1 MSCKTYDP
9 CLNGKLNQIGSYASV
24 ARQSAEASKASATQ
38 SANSATSAA
47 ESAAEAAASAEIA
60 GVYLGAFAVA
70 PVPPIEQGAL
80 YFNTVSNQLFVWNGT
95 SWSAV
100 QTDDIYLG
108 GFAVAPTLNN
118 QGLPLVAGNLYWNTA
133 SNNLWAW
140 NGSAWVQ
147 ADFDE
152 STPFLATGTTTPRN
166 LVTREAD
173 VVNVKDFGA
182 VGNGVADDTAAI
194 QAAIVATTTGKAL
207 FFPSG
212 TYTFSTQLVFNTS
225 KIGIIGEGSGTT
237 FLKYTGANTTNDLIV
252 VGDGITQIVNV
263 NLSGFTLYST
273 TTMTGGFA
281 IHLKKYCRSNV
292 ADIIVNGQD
301 IAPVNVYSGIWFDG
315 LDDVYLSTFR
325 TFVQA
330 EGVRVNGLIGVGQ
343 PKAGLMVE
351 QGKITGG
358 TIGVHIGGAFGG
370 TYINNVDIIGATQE
384 GILLDNSIAAETNRE
399 TFLGVCSIDST
410 GSYGIR
416 VVESFTS
423 NQTLNLTG
431 TWVASSGNHGIFIQN
446 APGYKIT
453 ASGCRIFN
461 NNGDG
466 IRTANNGSA
475 FIVTGCSIANNTGY
489 GVNGVINNSSM
500 AIASNSFV
508 SNALGDINNVTGV
521 FPLSQYN
528 KIQNELIIGGLGAT
542 ATGRNL
548 TIDSADNF
556 EMVSIGNSNA
566 SLTQTLQVITAN
578 GIGNSIN
585 YDYLA
590 CGNTSGGSFRVRGDG
605 TLFADNATIQTP
617 ADYAEMFEWQDGNPN
632 NEDRVGQSVVLV
644 GNKIRIAE
652 NGEIPIGVVSA
663 EPTMVGDAAP
673 FRWSGAF
680 SRDEFGRKIKENVEI
695 VEWKEIKDAVFHYEK
710 DGNGKDIL
718 VIDKEKEEITHSYE
732 STKIPS
738 GITPPNNAEKNIIEK
753 YLENPNWDKTKEY
766 IPRIERKEWSA
777 IGLLGKLRIRKGQ
790 ATSPTWIKM
799 SDISDTIE
807 EWLIK

>member
-47 ESAAEAAASAEIA
+47 ASAAEAAESAEIA
-60 GVYLGAFAVA
+60 GIYLGPFAVA
-70 PVPPIEQGAL
+70 PTTDNEGGPLQEGML
-80 YFNTVSNQLFVWNGT
+80 YYNTASNGLFVWNGT
-95 SWSAV
+95 VW
-100 QTDDIYLG
+100 
-108 GFAVAPTLNN
+108 
-118 QGLPLVAGNLYWNTA
+118 A
-133 SNNLWAW
+133 S
-140 NGSAWVQ
+140 
-147 ADFDE
+147 ADFNE
-152 STPFLATGTTTPRN
+152 FTNFTATGTPSARN
-166 LVTREAD
+166 LVTRMAD

-281 IHLKKYCRSNV
+281 IHFKKYCRSNV

-566 SLTQTLQVITAN
+566 SLSQTLQVINAN

-585 YDYLA
+585 YNYLS

>member
-1 MSCKTYDP
+1 MGDCSTNCNPCGPSYDAI
-9 CLNGKLNQIGSYASV
+9 NQL
-24 ARQSAEASKASATQ
+24 ATQ
-38 SANSATSAA
+38 SAVYARQAKTSATDAQNSWLEFNAL
-47 ESAAEAAASAEIA
+47 
-60 GVYLGAFAVA
+60 YLGAFASA
-70 PVPPIEQGAL
+70 PTVDNEGNPLQEGAL
-80 YFNTVSNQLFVWNGT
+80 YFNSVDNTMYVWNVA
-95 SWSAV
+95 SWITA
-100 QTDDIYLG
+100 T
-108 GFAVAPTLNN
+108 GFNETTN
-118 QGLPLVAGNLYWNTA
+118 
-133 SNNLWAW
+133 
-140 NGSAWVQ
+140 
-147 ADFDE
+147 
-152 STPFLATGTTTPRN
+152 FLATGSTAPRN
-166 LVTREAD
+166 LQERFAD

-182 VGNGVADDTAAI
+182 VGDGVTDDTAAI
-194 QAAIVATTTGKAL
+194 QAAITATTTGKTL

-212 TYTFSTQLVFNTS
+212 TYNFSTQLVFNTN
-225 KIGIIGEGSGTT
+225 KIGIIGEGSATT

-252 VGDGITQIVNV
+252 VGDGVSQIVNC
-263 NLSGFTLYST
+263 NISGFTIYSAT
-273 TTMTGGFA
+273 LMADGFA
-281 IHLKKYCRSNV
+281 LHLKKFCRSNV
-292 ADIIVNGQD
+292 TDIIVNGQD
-301 IAPVNVYSGIWFDG
+301 ITPKNIYSGIWFDG

-325 TFVQA
+325 TNVIA
-330 EGVRVNGLIGVGQ
+330 EGVRVNGIAGAGQ

-358 TIGVHIGGAFGG
+358 TIGVHIAGAFGG
-370 TYINNVDIIGATQE
+370 FYINNVDIIGMSQE
-384 GILLDNSIAAETNRE
+384 GVLLDNSVVAETNRE

-416 VVESFTS
+416 IVESFTS

-431 TWVASSGNHGIFIQN
+431 TWVASSGNHGIYIEN

-466 IRTANNGSA
+466 IRTENNGSD
-475 FIVTGCSIANNTGY
+475 FLVTGCYIANNTGW
-489 GVNGVINNSSM
+489 GINGLVSNSSM
-500 AIASNSFV
+500 SIAPNRFNANGLGQINDVSGKIPISQYSKIQRELLIGGSATTPANRKLTISNSDDLETVFIV
-508 SNALGDINNVTGV
+508 NSNSSL
-521 FPLSQYN
+521 
-528 KIQNELIIGGLGAT
+528 T
-542 ATGRNL
+542 AT
-548 TIDSADNF
+548 IQQIIAF
-556 EMVSIGNSNA
+556 
-566 SLTQTLQVITAN
+566 

-585 YDYLA
+585 YNYLT

-617 ADYAEMFEWQDGNPN
+617 ADYAEMFEWEDGNPN

-644 GNKIRIAE
+644 GNKIKIAE
-652 NGEIPIGVVSA
+652 EGEIPIGIVSA

-738 GITPPNNAEKNIIEK
+738 GITPPNNAEKKVIEK

-790 ATSPTWIKM
+790 VTSPTWIKM
-799 SDISDTIE
+799 SDVSETIE

>member
-1 MSCKTYDP
+1 MSLIKS
-9 CLNGKLNQIGSYASV
+9 NAVQIG
-24 ARQSAEASKASATQ
+24 QSPTATQ
-38 SANSATSAA
+38 NFTLAVPSSPDGTIKLARGNAGATTQDVMNVSN
-47 ESAAEAAASAEIA
+47 A
-60 GVYLGAFAVA
+60 GV
-70 PVPPIEQGAL
+70 
-80 YFNTVSNQLFVWNGT
+80 VSF
-95 SWSAV
+95 
-100 QTDDIYLG
+100 
-108 GFAVAPTLNN
+108 P
-118 QGLPLVAGNLYWNTA
+118 QGLGNISNSTA
-133 SNNLWAW
+133 IST
-140 NGSAWVQ
+140 GSTTAR
-147 ADFDE
+147 
-152 STPFLATGTTTPRN
+152 SLANRF
-166 LVTREAD
+166 AD

-182 VGNGVADDTAAI
+182 VGDGVADDTAAI
-194 QAAIVATTTGKAL
+194 QAAITAATSRSSIY
-207 FFPSG
+207 FPDG
-212 TYTFSTQLVFNTS
+212 TYNILSQLVFTTS
-225 KIGIIGEGSGTT
+225 NVDIVGSGSGST
-237 FLKYTGANTTNDLIV
+237 FIKYIGASTTNDIIV

-263 NLSGFTLYST
+263 NFTGFTLYST
-273 TTMTGGFA
+273 TTMAGGFA
-281 IHLKKYCRSNV
+281 MRLKKYCRSNITDV
-292 ADIIVNGQD
+292 ILNGQD
-301 IAPVNVYSGIWFDG
+301 ISPVKLYGGFWFDSI
-315 LDDVYLSTFR
+315 DDIYLSTFR
-325 TFVQA
+325 TSVLN
-330 EGVRVNGLIGVGQ
+330 EGVRVNGGLGVGQ
-343 PKAGLMVE
+343 PKAGIMVD

-370 TYINNVDIIGATQE
+370 FYINNVDIIGMSQE
-384 GILLDNSIAAETNRE
+384 GILLDNSIIAETNRE

-416 VVESFTS
+416 VVESFVS

-431 TWVASSGNHGIFIQN
+431 TWVASNGNHGIFIQN

-466 IRTANNGSA
+466 IRTANNGSN
-475 FIVTGCSIANNTGY
+475 FLVTGCSIANNTGY

-500 AIASNSFV
+500 AIASNSFI
-508 SNALGDINNVTGV
+508 SNALGNINNVTGA

-542 ATGRNL
+542 ATGRKL
-548 TIDSADNF
+548 SIDSADNF
-556 EMVSIGNSNA
+556 EMVYIGNSNA
-566 SLTQTLQVITAN
+566 SLSQTLQVMAAN

-585 YDYLA
+585 YNYLS

-617 ADYAEMFEWQDGNPN
+617 ADYAEMFEWVDGNLN

-644 GNKIRIAE
+644 GNKIKIAQQ
-652 NGEIPIGVVSA
+652 GEVPIGIVSA

-710 DGNGKDIL
+710 NEIGKDIL
-718 VIDKEKEEITHSYE
+718 VIDKEKEEIIHSYE

-738 GITPPNNAEKNIIEK
+738 GIIPPNNAEKKVIEK
-753 YLENPNWDKTKEY
+753 FIENPEWDKTKEY
-766 IPRIERKEWSA
+766 IPRLERKEWSA

-790 ATSPTWIKM
+790 VTSPSWIKM

>member
-1 MSCKTYDP
+1 MSLIKA
-9 CLNGKLNQIGSYASV
+9 NAVQIG
-24 ARQSAEASKASATQ
+24 QSPTATQ
-38 SANSATSAA
+38 NFTLAVPSSPNGTIKLARGNSGATTQDVMNVSN
-47 ESAAEAAASAEIA
+47 A
-60 GVYLGAFAVA
+60 GV
-70 PVPPIEQGAL
+70 
-80 YFNTVSNQLFVWNGT
+80 VSF
-95 SWSAV
+95 
-100 QTDDIYLG
+100 
-108 GFAVAPTLNN
+108 P
-118 QGLPLVAGNLYWNTA
+118 QGLGNISNSTVLSTGSTTA
-133 SNNLWAW
+133 RS
-140 NGSAWVQ
+140 
-147 ADFDE
+147 
-152 STPFLATGTTTPRN
+152 LANRF
-166 LVTREAD
+166 AD

-182 VGNGVADDTAAI
+182 VGDGVADDTAAI
-194 QAAIVATTTGKAL
+194 QAAIVATTTGKSL

-212 TYTFSTQLVFNTS
+212 VYTFSTQLVFNTS

-237 FLKYTGANTTNDLIV
+237 FLKYTGSNTTNDLIV
-252 VGDGITQIVNV
+252 VGDGITQIINV
-263 NLSGFTLYST
+263 NLSGITIYSST
-273 TTMTGGFA
+273 VMTGGFA
-281 IHLKKYCRSNV
+281 IHFKKYCRSNV
-292 ADIIVNGQD
+292 TDIIVNGQD
-301 IAPVNVYSGIWFDG
+301 ISPVNIYSGIWFDG

-325 TFVQA
+325 TYVQT
-330 EGVRVNGLIGVGQ
+330 EGIRVNGIVGVGQ

-358 TIGVHIGGAFGG
+358 TIGIHIGGAFGG

-416 VVESFTS
+416 IVESFAS

-475 FIVTGCSIANNTGY
+475 FIVTGCSITNNAGY

-548 TIDSADNF
+548 TIDSGNNF

-566 SLTQTLQVITAN
+566 SLSQPLQVISAN

-585 YDYLA
+585 YDYFR

-644 GNKIRIAE
+644 GNKIKIAE
-652 NGEIPIGVVSA
+652 NGEIPIGIVSA

-680 SRDEFGRKIKENVEI
+680 ERDGFGRKIKENVEI
-695 VEWKEIKDAVFHYEK
+695 IEWKEIKNAVFHYEK

-732 STKIPS
+732 ATKIPF
-738 GITPPNNAEKNIIEK
+738 GITPPNNAEKKIIEK

-790 ATSPTWIKM
+790 ITSPAWIKM